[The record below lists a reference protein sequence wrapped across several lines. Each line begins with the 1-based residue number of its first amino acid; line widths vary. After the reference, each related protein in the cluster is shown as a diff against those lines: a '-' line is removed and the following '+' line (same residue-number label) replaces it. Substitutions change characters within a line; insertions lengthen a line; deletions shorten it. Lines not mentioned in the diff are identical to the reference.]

1 MNSLIRKA
9 MHKDAEAFVQL
20 MESHMQSMY
29 KTAWV
34 YLKNEN
40 DVADAIQETIL
51 NCYEK
56 LDTLR
61 NEKFFKTWMI
71 RILINNCNNILR
83 QRHKFTS
90 TDKEIVN
97 EYIEREYDL
106 CEWKEMLNS
115 LGEKYRTIVL
125 LYYSEG
131 LKVKEISDLLQLNK
145 NTVLTRLARAKEQLK
160 KEYGV

>member
-1 MNSLIRKA
+1 MDSLIRKA
-9 MHKDAEAFVQL
+9 MQKDADSFVQL
-20 MESHMQSMY
+20 METYMHSMY

-51 NCYEK
+51 ICYEK

-71 RILINNCNNILR
+71 RILINNCNDILR
-83 QRHKFTS
+83 HRQSFIN
-90 TDKEIVN
+90 TDEELVKEF
-97 EYIEREYDL
+97 IEKDYER

-115 LGEKYRTIVL
+115 LDEKYRVIVL
-125 LYYSEG
+125 LYYSQG
-131 LKVKEISDLLQLNK
+131 LKVREISELLQLNK

-160 KEYGV
+160 KEYGL

>member
-1 MNSLIRKA
+1 MESLIRKA
-9 MHKDAEAFVQL
+9 IHKDADSFVQL
-20 MESHMQSMY
+20 MESHMHSMY

-34 YLKNEN
+34 YLKNES
-40 DVADAIQETIL
+40 DVADAVQETIL

-83 QRHKFTS
+83 HKQNCIS
-90 TDKEIVN
+90 TNEEIVK
-97 EYIEREYDL
+97 EYIEKDYEL
-106 CEWKEMLNS
+106 CEWKEMLNR
-115 LGEKYRTIVL
+115 LDEKYRVIVL
-125 LYYSEG
+125 LYYSDG
-131 LKVKEISDLLQLNK
+131 LKVTEISELLQINK
-145 NTVLTRLARAKEQLK
+145 NTVLTRLARAKEKLK